1 MIRKTALAVAFL
13 AAVIAQPPTPAA
25 GARPLKL
32 KATPQADGANVP
44 VSAKID
50 LPPELKKLPGEK
62 ISVILRQAGGK
73 SVAGQVVHTD
83 EGAELWWILP
93 KAEANKPTTWTVE
106 LVAVKCKMAEMF
118 RLRDEAGKHL
128 DVLFAGKAV
137 TRYMYARDTS
147 TKQRAHETY
156 KVYNHVFDEA
166 GKEVI
171 TKGPGGLY
179 THHRGIF
186 IGWSKTGFDGKRY
199 DTWHMKT
206 TTQVHQKFLHQTAG
220 PVFARYRALVHW
232 NITGPKTILSEQ
244 REITVFRQAAG
255 TIMLMDFRTLLTAP
269 AGEVMLDGDPEH
281 AGCQFRPHND
291 LATAGKKKGPGA
303 KGGAKYL
310 FHREGVDPRKDRD
323 LPWVAMSYALGGK
336 DYNVQHMSHPG
347 IPRGNTY
354 SAYRPYG
361 RFGAYFKK
369 KIPEGKTLE
378 LRYRYRVGAGAMPT
392 RDEAAARYAAF
403 ASPPRVQTVK

>member
-1 MIRKTALAVAFL
+1 MIRKTALAAAFL
-13 AAVIAQPPTPAA
+13 AAAIASRPTPAA
-25 GARPLKL
+25 QLKL
-32 KATPQADGANVP
+32 KVTPQADGTNVP

-50 LPPELKKLPGEK
+50 LPAELKKLPGEK
-62 ISVILRQAGGK
+62 ISVILRQAVGK
-73 SVAGQVVHTD
+73 SVAGQVVQTD
-83 EGAELWWILP
+83 NGAELWWILP
-93 KAEANKPTTWTVE
+93 KAEANKPTTWMVQ
-106 LVAVKCKMAEMF
+106 LVAAKRYTAKTFE
-118 RLRDEAGKHL
+118 LKDEAGKHL
-128 DVLFAGKAV
+128 DVLFAGKPV

-186 IGWSKTGFDGKRY
+186 IGWQRLGFAGKRY
-199 DTWHMKT
+199 NFWEMGGSATLE
-206 TTQVHQKFLHQTAG
+206 HQKILRQTAG
-220 PVFARYRALVHW
+220 PVLARYRVIVHW
-232 NITGPKTILSEQ
+232 NSGGKTILSEE
-244 REITVFRQAAG
+244 RRITVFRQPAP
-255 TIMLMDFRTLLTAP
+255 TIMLMDFRTLLKAS

-281 AGCQFRPHND
+281 AGCQYRPHND
-291 LATAGKKKGPGA
+291 LGTAGK

-310 FHREGVDPRKDRD
+310 FHKEGINPTKDLD
-323 LPWVAMSYALGGK
+323 LPWVGMSYGLRGK
-336 DYNVQHMSHPG
+336 DYNVQHMSHPD
-347 IPRGNTY
+347 IPKGNKY

-369 KIPEGKTLE
+369 KIPEGQTLE

-392 RDEAAARYAAF
+392 RTELAARYAAF
-403 ASPPRVQTVK
+403 ARPPRVETIK